1 MVQDEK
7 QTELCLRILQTC
19 RAELCDLFPYLD
31 AAFDC
36 LRWRLG
42 AETGFS
48 VDGQAMYFPV
58 RETLECYSREPA
70 ALRRGY
76 LHMLLH
82 CLFLHLFKPAG
93 EMWDLACDMAVEQ
106 MIERQ
111 AQPRLALENAVR
123 KDCFDRMGNEPLPA
137 ERILELVE
145 AGAFPYTM
153 EEMRAAFSFDDH
165 SRWDESATGGLRSQ
179 WEQML
184 LDAAKNKTGKGKRG
198 MTSGAATESPME
210 TAESKY
216 DYRKFLQRFTFPRE
230 EVELDTESFDYIFY
244 NFGMEQYGSMP
255 LIEPLEY
262 KEVRRL
268 EELVIA
274 IDTSGSVQ
282 GDIVQSF
289 LQRTCDVLRQSG
301 SFTERVE
308 IYLIQCD
315 AEVQSVERLTS
326 LDQLHEL
333 IPRLK
338 LRGFGGTDFRPVF
351 AYVDGLLEEKK
362 LTNLNGLL
370 YFTDGVG
377 TYPEKSPAYKTA
389 FIFNRD
395 DHISP
400 HVPSWAIR
408 AVLTTDNIRLLEPQK
423 TRTEED
429 TESWI

>member
-1 MVQDEK
+1 MVQGEK

-42 AETGFS
+42 AKPGFS
-48 VDGQAMYFPV
+48 VDGQATYFPV
-58 RETLECYSREPA
+58 RETLKCYSREPA

-76 LHMLLH
+76 LH
-82 CLFLHLFKPAG
+82 
-93 EMWDLACDMAVEQ
+93 MAVEQ

-123 KDCFDRMGNEPLPA
+123 KDCFDRMGSEPLPA
-137 ERILELVE
+137 ERILELLE
-145 AGAFPYTM
+145 AGTFPYTI

-184 LDAAKNKTGKGKRG
+184 LDAAKNKAGKGKRG
-198 MTSGAATESPME
+198 TTSGAAAESPME
-210 TAESKY
+210 TAGSRY

-274 IDTSGSVQ
+274 IDTSGSCSREV
-282 GDIVQSF
+282 VSRF
-289 LQRTCDVLRQSG
+289 LSETYAILSRQEN
-301 SFTERVE
+301 FFRRMKV
-308 IYLIQCD
+308 YFIQCD
-315 AEVQSVERLTS
+315 C
-326 LDQLHEL
+326 L
-333 IPRLK
+333 IQDVALIRNREDWLAYEK
-338 LRGFGGTDFRPVF
+338 KIRIRGRGGTDFTPVF
-351 AYVDGLLEEKK
+351 DYVEKQRQRK
-362 LTNLNGLL
+362 ELKDLKALL
-370 YFTDGVG
+370 YFTDGDG
-377 TYPEKSPAYKTA
+377 AYPTTPPDYETA
-389 FIFNRD
+389 F
-395 DHISP
+395 
-400 HVPSWAIR
+400 
-408 AVLTTDNIRLLEPQK
+408 VLLKESGHRELIPAWGRLLL
-423 TRTEED
+423 
-429 TESWI
+429 I